1 VEKGPTR
8 EGTIGGRG
16 ALLSLVLLLLA
27 LVLPVRIALTALG
40 RLVRDKAAGGTCDA
54 GRVLKGL
61 KRAQIPAQNINFENR
76 ITQQNS
82 FSSARCP
89 VSI

>member
-40 RLVRDKAAGGTCDA
+40 RLVRDKAGGRTCDA
-54 GRVLKGL
+54 GRGGGAGPPPFPPIL
-61 KRAQIPAQNINFENR
+61 FEFVVHLLLLGMAAER
-76 ITQQNS
+76 I
-82 FSSARCP
+82 
-89 VSI
+89 